1 MKSWA
6 VKVWLKLGSKTC
18 CIGGRGS
25 DRGSKPGRYG
35 AASRAH
41 LGRAAACPKARDQR
55 VDGGGGVS
63 VQLNE
68 RVLSSSSSYL
78 LRVLHSSFFAA
89 GSKVALHLNF
99 TKKTYDHA
107 GMEALMSH
115 ASVPSSH
122 FRRTG
127 EKSSTESH
135 ASRSSLFSSRLITR
149 IT

>member
-1 MKSWA
+1 M
-6 VKVWLKLGSKTC
+6 
-18 CIGGRGS
+18 
-25 DRGSKPGRYG
+25 
-35 AASRAH
+35 
-41 LGRAAACPKARDQR
+41 
-55 VDGGGGVS
+55 GGGVS

-78 LRVLHSSFFAA
+78 LLHTSFAA

-122 FRRTG
+122 FRSNRG
-127 EKSSTESH
+127 KEFYRKPRKH
-135 ASRSSLFSSRLITR
+135 IIDVLIETDTR

>member
-1 MKSWA
+1 M
-6 VKVWLKLGSKTC
+6 
-18 CIGGRGS
+18 
-25 DRGSKPGRYG
+25 
-35 AASRAH
+35 
-41 LGRAAACPKARDQR
+41 
-55 VDGGGGVS
+55 
-63 VQLNE
+63 QLNE

-78 LRVLHSSFFAA
+78 LPVLHTSFAA

-135 ASRSSLFSSRLITR
+135 ASTSSMF
-149 IT
+149 